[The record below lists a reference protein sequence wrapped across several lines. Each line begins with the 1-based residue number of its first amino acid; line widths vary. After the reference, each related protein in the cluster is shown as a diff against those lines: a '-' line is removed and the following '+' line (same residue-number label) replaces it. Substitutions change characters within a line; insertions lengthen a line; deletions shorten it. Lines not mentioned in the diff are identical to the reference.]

1 MTQYEVKDGV
11 GIIPEGE
18 TVIDHSAFEDCKSL
32 TSVIIPDSVTEIRSY
47 AFRDCTGLKRIV
59 IPKSVTEIWDKVF
72 AGCTSLTS
80 IVVSK
85 ENKVYDSR
93 NKSNAIIETATNKLI
108 AGCSNTVIPDS
119 VTEIGTDAFAYCTSL
134 KNIVIPS
141 SVTKIGE
148 DAFYLCTD
156 LSSIV
161 IPNSVKEIVMG
172 AFSGCTGLTSI
183 VIPDAVSIIDKVFDC
198 CNLKSITVV
207 DENGEAINNNNAIVS
222 PRYRFY
228 NDKGDYIFISNTLVV
243 GCANTIIPENVLAI
257 GDEVFSGCEE
267 LESIVIPKRVKWI
280 GSGAFNYCQNLKSVV
295 IPDSVLVIDDFAFGN
310 CKSLETVTLG
320 TSVVKI
326 KSDAFFNCPALKTIY
341 VPAKK
346 ADYYKERLPKELH
359 SLIVELPAE
368 KSESKAEK

>member
-47 AFRDCTGLKRIV
+47 AFRDCTGLKSIV

-85 ENKVYDSR
+85 GNKVYDSR

-119 VTEIGTDAFAYCTSL
+119 VTEIGTDAFACCTSL

-183 VIPDAVSIIDKVFDC
+183 VIPDAVSIPDKAFDC

-222 PRYRFY
+222 PRYRFIMTKAIIY
-228 NDKGDYIFISNTLVV
+228 SFPILWLLVV
-243 GCANTIIPENVLAI
+243 QIPL
-257 GDEVFSGCEE
+257 FRKMSSR
-267 LESIVIPKRVKWI
+267 LEMKYSP
-280 GSGAFNYCQNLKSVV
+280 G
-295 IPDSVLVIDDFAFGN
+295 
-310 CKSLETVTLG
+310 
-320 TSVVKI
+320 VKI
-326 KSDAFFNCPALKTIY
+326 WRVLLSRSMLSGLAPVLSI
-341 VPAKK
+341 
-346 ADYYKERLPKELH
+346 
-359 SLIVELPAE
+359 IV
-368 KSESKAEK
+368 KI